1 VQADVDEA
9 SAWAETPCHVACDGS
24 EVFYIGMEEHLN
36 RYRHR
41 LIPHRQKAGVRPD
54 DGHQSPTCEP
64 ELISR
69 DVEPNRAV
77 ARVRDGSS
85 V

>member
-1 VQADVDEA
+1 VRFGRAVDKGSDETGVQADVDEA

-41 LIPHRQKAGVRPD
+41 LIPHRQKRASARTTAT
-54 DGHQSPTCEP
+54 S
-64 ELISR
+64 LR
-69 DVEPNRAV
+69 RANR
-77 ARVRDGSS
+77 S
-85 V
+85 